1 MSKKMI
7 AIMKKEFARFFGDKR
22 LVFTTI
28 LMPGLMIYILYT
40 LLGQG
45 IMKQF
50 AASEDYVYQIY
61 TVDLPEAFS
70 YLKTESDLEVTEITV
85 EKESDVLEKIEA
97 EEADLLMVFQSDF
110 DAAVAAYDPLDTTQA
125 APDINMYYNSVSTES
140 STIYNQMYQVF
151 DDYESSLANKFD
163 INAEEGVKYDVAT
176 EKDTSAQ
183 LFSMLLP
190 MLLMSFLFSGCMA
203 VAPESIVG
211 EKERGTIATLLV
223 TPMKRSELAVGKVL
237 SLSVIGL
244 LGGVSSFIGTMLALP
259 NLMGGAALEDDSM
272 TGAMSAAVYSGTDY
286 VLLLFVILS
295 TVLVIIGAISLM
307 SGLAK
312 SVKGAGT
319 MVSPLMIVVML
330 IGVST
335 MFGDGAPKEVYW
347 YLIPFY
353 NSVQCMNGI
362 FSFDLVPVNFVV
374 TIVANLLYALV
385 MTAGLAKIF
394 DSEKIMYS

>member
-1 MSKKMI
+1 
-7 AIMKKEFARFFGDKR
+7 MKKEFARFFGDKR

-307 SGLAK
+307 F
-312 SVKGAGT
+312 
-319 MVSPLMIVVML
+319 VVML